1 MAKKKK
7 TTKKTTKKRVAKT
20 RKPNRYNEIR
30 KVVSKYCI
38 ERYNHR
44 CTNEELNRVYRE
56 IKSRYFDK
64 KKSPPLREIIRNI
77 DVILQF
83 KDNNSLPT
91 DKMIVQWFGLI
102 EELGTN
108 DGLFFKPNDELTFDF
123 ENVGLGVFK
132 VKYKNLGKVYYD
144 EIYPQMR
151 DFIKKVETEKG
162 LNLNSPVPELV
173 FDQKS
178 DQKNRK
184 FKWKLELNDV
194 NNQSIA
200 NAVVGKVPKTMKKA
214 KPPTQS
220 DIVKRNE
227 QRNEALRML
236 QKNFDDGIYNVEE
249 FKELRKEIMDKY
261 KQGGQIDG

>member
-1 MAKKKK
+1 MLKIIFILISFLLTISPVYANYTLIVPSPKG
-7 TTKKTTKKRVAKT
+7 TGTAIWGDIVA
-20 RKPNRYNEIR
+20 NEL
-30 KVVSKYCI
+30 SKYLKEKI
-38 ERYNHR
+38 VIVN
-44 CTNEELNRVYRE
+44 
-56 IKSRYFDK
+56 IKGGK
-64 KKSPPLREIIRNI
+64 GNL
-77 DVILQF
+77 
-83 KDNNSLPT
+83 
-91 DKMIVQWFGLI
+91 GL
-102 EELGTN
+102 ET
-108 DGLFFKPNDELTFDF
+108 
-123 ENVGLGVFK
+123 FK

-151 DFIKKVETEKG
+151 DFIKQVETEKG

-200 NAVVGKVPKTMKKA
+200 NAVVGKVPQTMKKA